1 MQQNN
6 IGGGDHRNFRQDFHD
21 NNAIKQLNQEFGGQN
36 KNQVYQ
42 MFDNQ
47 PISNLDGYEQ
57 VIQEKDNT
65 ITQLRETVE
74 ILELKI
80 KKLEQ
85 LVKLKDSKISNLTN
99 KLRS

>member
-1 MQQNN
+1 MDNN
-6 IGGGDHRNFRQDFHD
+6 LPGGAGPAGLRNMRSQDFVEAPPMKQQMAPG
-21 NNAIKQLNQEFGGQN
+21 NAE
-36 KNQVYQ
+36 
-42 MFDNQ
+42 
-47 PISNLDGYEQ
+47 GYEQ

-99 KLRS
+99 KLNSMGIM

>member
-1 MQQNN
+1 MAQGNV
-6 IGGGDHRNFRQDFHD
+6 
-21 NNAIKQLNQEFGGQN
+21 E
-36 KNQVYQ
+36 
-42 MFDNQ
+42 
-47 PISNLDGYEQ
+47 GYEQ

-85 LVKLKDSKISNLTN
+85 LVKLKDSKIGNLTN
-99 KLRS
+99 KLNSMGIM